1 MKKLYEIQSEHQAI
15 LDQFDNLFV
24 NGEPTQEELDAMNDL
39 LAINSQEF
47 EAKAEAY
54 AAVIAQKKS
63 RAEFLEKEAKKLK
76 AMADSELN
84 QAERLRSRI
93 EWAMKEQG
101 LDKVEL
107 PHFKLRFSKSE
118 SVKIVDQSLLPA
130 EFIRTSILRE
140 PNKTAIK
147 EAIKAGNPVAGAE
160 IETKQSLVVK

>member
-1 MKKLYEIQSEHQAI
+1 MKPLYEIQQEYQAI
-15 LDQFDNLFV
+15 LDDFDNLFV
-24 NGEPTQEELDAMNDL
+24 NGEPTQEEIDAMNERL
-39 LAINSQEF
+39 SINAQEF

-76 AMADSELN
+76 TMADSELN
-84 QAERLRSRI
+84 QAERLRARI

-130 EFIRTSILRE
+130 EFVRTKTVNE

-147 EAIKAGNPVAGAE
+147 EAIKAGNVVAGAE
-160 IETKQSLVVK
+160 IETKQSLIVK